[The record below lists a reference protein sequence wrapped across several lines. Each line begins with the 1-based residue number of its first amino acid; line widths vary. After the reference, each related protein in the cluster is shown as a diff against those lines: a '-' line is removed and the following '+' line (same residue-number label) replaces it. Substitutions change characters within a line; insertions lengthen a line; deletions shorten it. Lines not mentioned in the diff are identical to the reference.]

1 MLSLIL
7 VLITLYEKLSCVKNI
22 YRRKSPNMYFLK
34 KITVT
39 KNNWL
44 KIELRRDGQ
53 ENFRS
58 KKVLKIID
66 QTY

>member
-1 MLSLIL
+1 
-7 VLITLYEKLSCVKNI
+7 
-22 YRRKSPNMYFLK
+22 MYFLK